1 MTNELTTFAYNT
13 ASIRVIK
20 IDGEP
25 WFVAVDVC
33 RILNITN
40 ATVALKPLAKD
51 ERAKLNL
58 GQRGLGAV
66 NAISESG
73 LYKII
78 MRSDKPEAKAFQ
90 DWVTR
95 EVLPSIRKTGGYQV
109 EQPQQQPAPEAAAPL
124 TPMEHMMK
132 ALDHAMQAATALQSQ
147 VDELQAE
154 LKAVSAIAVRPV
166 EAAALPNPDWVTIK
180 DWCRINRKILSTRQ
194 KKDLGQIAN
203 WIMEERGLTKE
214 RRTLFNSREANEYS
228 AGAYPA
234 DVIEQAHIEM
244 RQGN

>member
-25 WFVAVDVC
+25 WFCGSDV
-33 RILNITN
+33 LKVLYETAAGKAN
-40 ATVALKPLAKD
+40 AYKAIAPDQKTK
-51 ERAKLNL
+51 
-58 GQRGLGAV
+58 V
-66 NAISESG
+66 NRNNFGMGKGPEVYAISESG

-95 EVLPSIRKTGGYQV
+95 EVLPSIRKTGGYHV

-132 ALDHAMQAATALQSQ
+132 ALDHAMQASFLLMQKAQMLEAELVALQGGAPRFQ
-147 VDELQAE
+147 TAQAPHPR
-154 LKAVSAIAVRPV
+154 L
-166 EAAALPNPDWVTIK
+166 
-180 DWCRINRKILSTRQ
+180 
-194 KKDLGQIAN
+194 
-203 WIMEERGLTKE
+203 
-214 RRTLFNSREANEYS
+214 
-228 AGAYPA
+228 
-234 DVIEQAHIEM
+234 H
-244 RQGN
+244 